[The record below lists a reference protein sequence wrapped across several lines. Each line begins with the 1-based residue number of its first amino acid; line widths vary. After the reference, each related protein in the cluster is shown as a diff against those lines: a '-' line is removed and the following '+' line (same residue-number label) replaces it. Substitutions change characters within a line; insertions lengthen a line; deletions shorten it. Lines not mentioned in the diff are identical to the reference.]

1 MEKGTLKHRMIANC
15 RLPIDDLKLKNE
27 IKSALFSNSGRT
39 KIGNRQS
46 KIGIAFTLI
55 ELLIVIAIIAIL
67 AAMLLPALSKAKE
80 MAKISACGGNLKQL
94 GLSANLYAGD
104 YNDYLPCLQF
114 ILYPGS
120 TGYWNQLLL
129 QYSSSGIF
137 KCPSLRGPNN
147 TDYGWN
153 YAGWSGGGGTAGEEW
168 GLGFQYPN
176 ISTSQRLGPALL
188 SKIQDPENLFMVGDR
203 RNLNDDG
210 TVGYLGPGNDIGF
223 ISVTHGKTLN
233 ICYVDGHVTNL
244 RLSYVFSTA
253 AKSSWTRA
261 KD

>member
-1 MEKGTLKHRMIANC
+1 MDKGTLKHQHGVKLN
-15 RLPIDDLKLKNE
+15 PICKSFVLK
-27 IKSALFSNSGRT
+27 G
-39 KIGNRQS
+39 
-46 KIGIAFTLI
+46 FTLI
-55 ELLIVIAIIAIL
+55 ELLVVIAIIAIL

-80 MAKISACGGNLKQL
+80 KANISACGGNLKQL

-147 TDYGWN
+147 SDYGWN
-153 YAGWSGGGGTAGEEW
+153 YCGWRSTGGTAGEEW
-168 GLGFQYPN
+168 GLGFQYPH
-176 ISTSQRLGPALL
+176 ISNERLGPAFM
-188 SKIQDPENLFMVGDR
+188 SKIQDPENLFMIGDR

-210 TVGYLGPGNDIGF
+210 TVGYLGPGNDITM
-223 ISVTHGKTLN
+223 ISLAHGKTLN

-244 RLSYVFSTA
+244 SLSYVFSTA